1 METSER
7 KKHWD
12 TIYGSKE
19 MEEVSWYQP
28 IPSLTLE
35 FINKIA
41 LPKKAKIIDIGGGDS
56 LLVDHLL
63 ELGYENITVLDISE
77 TALNKAKDRLGALA
91 DKVTW
96 IHADA
101 TSFEPRERYDF
112 WHDRA
117 TFHFLTEEADINRY
131 KESVC
136 NALNDEG
143 HLLIGTFSEDGPEQ
157 CSGLPIKQY
166 SENSL
171 SRCFEN
177 HFIRTDCFY
186 HDHRTPSGEL
196 QNFVF
201 CSFRKSEKNY

>member
-1 METSER
+1 METREC

-28 IPSLTLE
+28 VPSLTLE
-35 FINKIA
+35 FIKKTA
-41 LPKKAKIIDIGGGDS
+41 LPKTAKIIDIGGGDS

-63 ELGYENITVLDISE
+63 EMGYMNITVLDISE
-77 TALNKAKDRLGALA
+77 TALNKAKERLGTLA

-101 TSFEPRERYDF
+101 TSFGHHERYDF

-117 TFHFLTEEADINRY
+117 TFHFLTEEREIDSYR
-131 KESVC
+131 ESVQT
-136 NALNDEG
+136 ALKDQG
-143 HLLIGTFSEDGPEQ
+143 LMLIGTFSEKGPER
-157 CSGLPIKQY
+157 CSGLKVKQY
-166 SENSL
+166 SESTL
-171 SRCFEN
+171 TRCFEKY
-177 HFIRTDCFY
+177 FIKTDCSY